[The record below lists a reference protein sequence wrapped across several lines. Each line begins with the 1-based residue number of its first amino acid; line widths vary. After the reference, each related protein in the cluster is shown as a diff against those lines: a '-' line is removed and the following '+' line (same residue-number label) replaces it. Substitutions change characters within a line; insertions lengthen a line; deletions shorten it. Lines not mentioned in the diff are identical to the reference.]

1 MPGKT
6 YDGDAVEARIR
17 SELPG
22 WSFAE
27 GHLTR
32 TFKTGKWV
40 NTQLLFNAIG
50 YLAEKADHHP
60 GIVASYGSLTVKI
73 MTHSAGGITGKD
85 FDLAAKIDALTE

>member
-1 MPGKT
+1 MSDQTLDKT
-6 YDGDAVEARIR
+6 AIEARLR

-22 WSFAE
+22 WSYAD
-27 GHLTR
+27 GHLMR

-60 GIVASYGSLTVKI
+60 DIAASYGSLTVKI
-73 MTHSAGGITGKD
+73 MTHSAGGITEKD
-85 FDLAAKIDALTE
+85 FDLASKISKLTD

>member
-6 YDGDAVEARIR
+6 YDSDAVEARIR

-22 WSFAE
+22 WSFAD

-32 TFKTGKWV
+32 TFKTGNWV

-60 GIVASYGSLTVKI
+60 DIVASYGSLAVKL
-73 MTHSAGGITGKD
+73 MTHSAGGITDKD
-85 FDLAAKIDALTE
+85 FDLATKIDRLTE